1 MKSTLL
7 IVDDRPENLV
17 VLGAVLDSNY
27 DIIPAHSGKEALAL
41 LEETAVDVV
50 LMDIAMPIMDGYET
64 TRRIRQMERCQDL
77 PIILIS
83 AYFTQD
89 PHVKKGYEAG
99 AVDYFTK
106 PFDPAILKKKIALYA
121 SLRQKDAKIRELE
134 QRLEAQQYSVQQHN
148 VQQSNGQPFN
158 EQQADGQSASR

>member
-27 DIIPAHSGKEALAL
+27 DIIPAHSGQEALAL
-41 LEETAVDVV
+41 LEKNNVDVV
-50 LMDIAMPIMDGYET
+50 LLDIAMPTMDGYET
-64 TRRIRQMERCQDL
+64 TRRIRQMERCQDI

-83 AYFTQD
+83 AFFTQD

-106 PFDPAILKKKIALYA
+106 PFDPAILRKKIALYA
-121 SLRQKDAKIRELE
+121 SLRQKDARIKELE
-134 QRLEAQQYSVQQHN
+134 RRLDTQQYSVEQHN
-148 VQQSNGQPFN
+148 VQQTNGQPIN
-158 EQQADGQSASR
+158 EQQVDGQSASR